1 MIFKQAAMHDPE
13 WTGRAKDGWSQSF
26 DKLEMALG

>member
-13 WTGRAKDGWSQSF
+13 LTGRAKEGWSQSF
-26 DKLEMALG
+26 AKLEMALG